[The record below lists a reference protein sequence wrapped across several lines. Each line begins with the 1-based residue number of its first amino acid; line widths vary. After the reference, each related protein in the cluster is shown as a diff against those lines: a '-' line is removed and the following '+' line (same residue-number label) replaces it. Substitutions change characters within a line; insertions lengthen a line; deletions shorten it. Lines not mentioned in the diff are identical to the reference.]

1 MTLDDAIEL
10 AHVNKGHIYTTDSLW
25 ENNEN
30 CILVDNLGNLIYGD
44 GEPISDIDELEQ
56 DGWYDITDEE
66 PQLVDD
72 IECNVYKNKYIV
84 GGVLWDDED
93 F

>member
-1 MTLDDAIEL
+1 MTLDEAIEL

-25 ENNEN
+25 EDNEK

-44 GEPISDIDELEQ
+44 GEPISDVDALEQ

-66 PQLVDD
+66 PQLVEGDYYD
-72 IECNVYKNKYIV
+72 EYKNRYVV